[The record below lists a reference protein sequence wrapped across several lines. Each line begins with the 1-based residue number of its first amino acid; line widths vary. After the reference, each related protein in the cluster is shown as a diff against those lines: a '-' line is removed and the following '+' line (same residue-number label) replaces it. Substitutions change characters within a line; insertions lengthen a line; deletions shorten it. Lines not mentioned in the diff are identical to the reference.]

1 MKRIMLLLGVFLLGA
16 MAAGQLRADDN
27 PFLGTWKLNVA
38 KSKAEGT
45 MVPKSMTRTVTAA
58 GDKVTYSSEGVAADG
73 SVLKYS
79 FTVSY
84 DGKDYPVTGTGMPG
98 GADSIAIKRVD
109 SHHVTSV
116 LKKGGKEVGT
126 AEAEVSKDGKTTTLK
141 AKGTSAD
148 GKPTIATTVYD
159 KQ

>member
-1 MKRIMLLLGVFLLGA
+1 MKRMMLLLGVVVLGA
-16 MAAGQLRADDN
+16 MTAGQLRADEN
-27 PFLGTWKLNVA
+27 PFLGTWKMNAA

-45 MVPKSMTRTVTAA
+45 TVPKSLTRTVTAS
-58 GDKVTYSSEGVAADG
+58 GDKVTYSFEGLGADG
-73 SVLKYS
+73 SALKYS

-98 GADSIAIKRVD
+98 GADTIAIKRVAPNK
-109 SHHVTSV
+109 TTAV

-126 AEAEVSKDGKTTTLK
+126 SEIEVSKDGKTATLK
-141 AKGTSAD
+141 SKGTSAD
-148 GKPTIATTVYD
+148 GKPTTGVTVYE